1 VVACVLA
8 GLRGLAP
15 LLAFGLGAFAAATAV
30 HHLVVSA
37 RRHGWRGLVGGASGG
52 MVVHVGVVVIA
63 VALAASSS
71 YGHRQEFQL
80 RPGETATLAGH
91 RLTYLGSR
99 TEQHANRRSVRADIR
114 VDGGRIFRP
123 ALNHFPFATQAIGTP
138 SVRTGALEDVYLTL
152 VSAPREQG
160 DAAVIGVV
168 VQPLVVWL
176 WIGGAIMAA
185 GTVLAAA
192 PRLRRRRT
200 EAPSRVPEPRDE
212 PVAEVVGAAGS

>member
-1 VVACVLA
+1 VL
-8 GLRGLAP
+8 
-15 LLAFGLGAFAAATAV
+15 F
-30 HHLVVSA
+30 
-37 RRHGWRGLVGGASGG
+37 
-52 MVVHVGVVVIA
+52 
-63 VALAASSS
+63 
-71 YGHRQEFQL
+71 
-80 RPGETATLAGH
+80 
-91 RLTYLGSR
+91 
-99 TEQHANRRSVRADIR
+99 RS
-114 VDGGRIFRP
+114 
-123 ALNHFPFATQAIGTP
+123 TQAIGTP
-138 SVRTGALEDVYLTL
+138 SVRTGVLEDVYLTL